1 MTGFR
6 STLIVLLFGVCS
18 VLLPAVA
25 GAQEG
30 AGAASGSG
38 AAEAAGTAAG
48 PVASLLETLRDPA
61 SRDALIAELERIV
74 GAADE
79 ADPAEGAA
87 ETAAA
92 AGAAET
98 AEPDS
103 LGRRIAETTQ
113 AAAEEIAAEATRI
126 WSRLMRAPRTL
137 SAIGS
142 VSPELLRDAALDL
155 ALVIAAT
162 VAIFLALRSFAK
174 RLFRSLGE
182 VAADAGAART
192 AAVIALSVA
201 IDMGVVL
208 LAWAGGYVVGLTALG
223 SAGEIALRQTLY
235 LNAFLLVETARV
247 VIRAVISPTTGHLR
261 LVPIPDAGAA
271 TLSRWLGVAA
281 SVVGYGQLLVVPIVN
296 QNASWFA
303 GRGVSTLASLIAVGI
318 MVALTLRHRR
328 AVADWLAG
336 GAGATGLRPGLAR
349 VWHWAALAY
358 LIGLLVIVLTRPGDV
373 LLPVLLASARILAA
387 VVIGAAAVQAIGRA
401 TARGVRLPESV
412 NESLPL
418 LERRLDAFVPK
429 FLLLLRLGV
438 AAAVLTYT
446 FDTLGITDF
455 GGWFASPAGA
465 RLTGAA
471 ATVLLVLLFAFAA
484 WLALSSWVD
493 WRLRPTKGRPAS
505 ARERTLLTLLRN
517 AATIVILVLTLM
529 VSLSELGLDI
539 APLLA
544 SAGVL
549 GLAIGFGAQKMV
561 QDIITGVFIQFE
573 NAMNVGDVVTVGGTT
588 GVVEK
593 LTIRSVSLRDLH
605 GVYHIIPFS
614 SVDMVSNYNRDYAF
628 HVADMG
634 IAYRED
640 VTEAKTAMFDAFEA
654 LKADPDWAP
663 HVLED
668 LQWFGVNA
676 LGDSA
681 VVVRARIK
689 CAPGQQWG
697 VGRAYNELCK
707 RIFDERGIEIPFP
720 HTTVYFGEDK
730 RGHAPP
736 ARIASVHPPEADA
749 AAGGPPDA
757 AEAATAEPRSGRTA
771 PPEDESD
778 ARG

>member
-303 GRGVSTLASLIAVGI
+303 GRSVSTLASLIAVGI

-328 AVADWLAG
+328 AVADWVAG
-336 GAGATGLRPGLAR
+336 GAGAAGMRPGLAR

-358 LIGLLVIVLTRPGDV
+358 LFGLLVIVLTRTGDV
-373 LLPVLLASARILAA
+373 LLPVLLAWVSILAA
-387 VVIGAAAVQAIGRA
+387 VV
-401 TARGVRLPESV
+401 
-412 NESLPL
+412 
-418 LERRLDAFVPK
+418 
-429 FLLLLRLGV
+429 
-438 AAAVLTYT
+438 
-446 FDTLGITDF
+446 
-455 GGWFASPAGA
+455 
-465 RLTGAA
+465 
-471 ATVLLVLLFAFAA
+471 
-484 WLALSSWVD
+484 
-493 WRLRPTKGRPAS
+493 
-505 ARERTLLTLLRN
+505 
-517 AATIVILVLTLM
+517 
-529 VSLSELGLDI
+529 
-539 APLLA
+539 
-544 SAGVL
+544 
-549 GLAIGFGAQKMV
+549 
-561 QDIITGVFIQFE
+561 
-573 NAMNVGDVVTVGGTT
+573 
-588 GVVEK
+588 
-593 LTIRSVSLRDLH
+593 
-605 GVYHIIPFS
+605 
-614 SVDMVSNYNRDYAF
+614 
-628 HVADMG
+628 
-634 IAYRED
+634 
-640 VTEAKTAMFDAFEA
+640 
-654 LKADPDWAP
+654 
-663 HVLED
+663 
-668 LQWFGVNA
+668 
-676 LGDSA
+676 
-681 VVVRARIK
+681 
-689 CAPGQQWG
+689 
-697 VGRAYNELCK
+697 
-707 RIFDERGIEIPFP
+707 
-720 HTTVYFGEDK
+720 
-730 RGHAPP
+730 
-736 ARIASVHPPEADA
+736 
-749 AAGGPPDA
+749 
-757 AEAATAEPRSGRTA
+757 
-771 PPEDESD
+771 
-778 ARG
+778 